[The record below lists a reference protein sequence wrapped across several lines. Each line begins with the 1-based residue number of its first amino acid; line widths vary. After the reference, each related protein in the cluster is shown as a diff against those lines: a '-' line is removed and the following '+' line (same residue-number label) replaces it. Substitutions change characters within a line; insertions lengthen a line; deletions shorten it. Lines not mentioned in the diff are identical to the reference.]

1 MDLVELYENIENPL
15 NDESTL
21 MTIIEDYTKLDQ
33 GLG

>member
-15 NDESTL
+15 HDESTFI
-21 MTIIEDYTKLDQ
+21 TIIEDFTKLDQ